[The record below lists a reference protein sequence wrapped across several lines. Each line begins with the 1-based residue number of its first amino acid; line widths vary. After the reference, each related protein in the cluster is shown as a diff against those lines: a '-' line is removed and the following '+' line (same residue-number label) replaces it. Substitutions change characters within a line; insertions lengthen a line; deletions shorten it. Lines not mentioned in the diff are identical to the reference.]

1 MKKRVF
7 SIFLVFVMVLGML
20 PGTTLAAETVTIDS
34 EDALF
39 GFAQRVN
46 SGEAALDAVLTEDIT
61 VTKAW
66 SPIGLKGE
74 PYAGTFHGGG
84 HMITLSG
91 GITFTTTSE
100 RYGLFDTVTGTIQDL
115 SLIHISEPTR
125 H

>member
-74 PYAGTFHGGG
+74 P
-84 HMITLSG
+84 
-91 GITFTTTSE
+91 
-100 RYGLFDTVTGTIQDL
+100 
-115 SLIHISEPTR
+115 
-125 H
+125 